1 MTTEFPILGQVALSY
16 CPVID
21 RQRNVMA
28 TRLTVTPCQPGRPL
42 AVVELLDAIGQVW
55 PADGQQ
61 VALSV
66 RSETLLSDLMHVQP
80 TTNVMVEVPKFMACD
95 PLHRDAILTLA
106 ANGNVLLLSG
116 RPDQPL
122 PTPLLGA
129 FKYAIIDLADERRLD
144 ASAPV
149 PAGIHRGIGF
159 FQDGVRSLADL
170 ESAFK
175 RNAVAVVGWPID
187 DAVVRKPGRGAAS
200 NRPDLQAIIELIN
213 QVDAEAPLGQ
223 LETTLKRDPTLAYKL
238 MRYINSPVFGLSVE
252 ISSFSHAVMLLGYS
266 RLKRWL
272 ALLLVTAGSDANQRP
287 VMFAAVRR
295 GLLMEA
301 LAPEGTDSTVR
312 SEMFIC
318 GVFSLLDR
326 MFQQPFA
333 ELLKTIPVPDQVYQ
347 ALVEGSGPYEYAI
360 HLVRCLEGG
369 TAQDIEEAAERA
381 MMAMLTVN
389 RALLHALSAAIQLS

>member
-1 MTTEFPILGQVALSY
+1 MDKTILGQVALSY

-28 TRLTVTPCQPGRPL
+28 TRLTVSPLQLGRRM
-42 AVVELLDAIGQVW
+42 AVDELLEAVGQVW
-55 PADGQQ
+55 PADGQR

-66 RSETLLSDLMHVQP
+66 RSETLLSDLLTVQP
-80 TTNVMVEVPKFMACD
+80 TTNVMIEVPKFMACD

-106 ANGNVLLLSG
+106 ANGNMLLLSG

-122 PTPLLGA
+122 PRELLGA
-129 FKYAIIDLADERRLD
+129 FKYAIVDMADERRLD
-144 ASAPV
+144 AVPA
-149 PAGIHRGIGF
+149 PAGIQRSIGF
-159 FQDGVRSLADL
+159 FQDGIRSMAEM
-170 ESAFK
+170 ESAFQ

-187 DAVVRKPGRGAAS
+187 DVIKVKPGRSAATS
-200 NRPDLQAIIELIN
+200 RPDLQAIIELIN
-213 QVDAEAPLGQ
+213 QVDAEAPMGQ
-223 LETTLKRDPTLAYKL
+223 LEATLKRDPTLAYKL

-252 ISSFSHAVMLLGYS
+252 ISSFSHAVMLLGYQ

-301 LAPEGTDSTVR
+301 LAPPGSDSTVC

-326 MFQQPFA
+326 MLQQPFA
-333 ELLKTIPVPDQVYQ
+333 ELLKTIPVPDQVYK
-347 ALVEGSGPYEYAI
+347 ALVESSGPYEYAI

-369 TAQDIEEAAERA
+369 TAHDIMDAADRA
-381 MMAMLTVN
+381 LLEMRTIN
-389 RALLHALSAAIQLS
+389 RALLKALAGAIELT